1 MKFTTATILSILST
15 AVAFSPNS
23 LIANSV
29 ASRNGSNG
37 MMRSMVA
44 SQDIEANSAPSNGQR
59 KRTKEVSL
67 LSRISNMHRHDCSTC
82 KICITSM
89 HLVFFLAIHLLTH
102 YVVFLLQI
110 NLIGASS
117 TGFKRTTGPCDW
129 SFHPPRIS

>member
-23 LIANSV
+23 IIANSV

-44 SQDIEANSAPSNGQR
+44 SQDIEANAAPSNGQR

-67 LSRISNMHRHDCSTC
+67 LLRISNMHRHNCATC
-82 KICITSM
+82 KIFITSM
-89 HLVFFLAIHLLTH
+89 SLALSLPSIC
-102 YVVFLLQI
+102 
-110 NLIGASS
+110 S
-117 TGFKRTTGPCDW
+117 RTSF
-129 SFHPPRIS
+129 SFHNKSIL